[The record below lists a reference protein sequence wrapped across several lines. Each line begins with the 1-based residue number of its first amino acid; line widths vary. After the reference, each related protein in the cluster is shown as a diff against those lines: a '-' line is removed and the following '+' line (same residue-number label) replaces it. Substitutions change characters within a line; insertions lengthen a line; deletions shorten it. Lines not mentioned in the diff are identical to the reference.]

1 MKGIKGN
8 SMRNC
13 RIIHFGYSQK
23 LISQDVSRS
32 GNHKNECRKELED
45 FFPFPKI
52 KVADI
57 DILSLIFLGNL
68 NLFLWGK

>member
-1 MKGIKGN
+1 MRHYSHDNNLGEIFQN
-8 SMRNC
+8 SQELM
-13 RIIHFGYSQK
+13 SQN
-23 LISQDVSRS
+23 VSRS
-32 GNHKNECRKELED
+32 GSHKNECRKELED